1 MNSKTAE
8 LQTRSQNP
16 GATERNGRLR
26 VLGWVAAL
34 TISLAVWAVVVFVGV
49 LVFG

>member
-1 MNSKTAE
+1 VNRKTAE
-8 LQTRSQNP
+8 IQPTSEHASTTGRS
-16 GATERNGRLR
+16 GRLR

-34 TISLAVWAVVVFVGV
+34 AVSLAVWAVVVFVVV

>member
-1 MNSKTAE
+1 MNRKTAE
-8 LQTRSQNP
+8 TQSTTEHTGTTGRS
-16 GATERNGRLR
+16 GRLR

-34 TISLAVWAVVVFVGV
+34 AVSLAVWAVVVFVAV